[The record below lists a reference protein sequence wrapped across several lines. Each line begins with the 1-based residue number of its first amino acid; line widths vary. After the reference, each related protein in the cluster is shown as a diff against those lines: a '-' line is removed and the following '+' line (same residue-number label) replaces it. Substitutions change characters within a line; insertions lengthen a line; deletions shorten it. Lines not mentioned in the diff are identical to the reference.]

1 MKSNTLV
8 PRPDD
13 LPALAPD
20 RLAAKAA
27 EAVRELLAAAGF
39 TAVDSRRDLGGHQ
52 RISLG
57 RWTP

>member
-8 PRPDD
+8 PRLDD

-20 RLAAKAA
+20 RLAAQAA
-27 EAVRELLAAAGF
+27 EAVRELLAAASF